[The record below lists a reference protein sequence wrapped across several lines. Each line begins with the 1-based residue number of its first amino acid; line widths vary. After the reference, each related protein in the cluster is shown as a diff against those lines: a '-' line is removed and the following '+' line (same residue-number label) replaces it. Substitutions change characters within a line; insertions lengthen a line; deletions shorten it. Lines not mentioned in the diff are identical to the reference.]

1 MNLMTSYTEK
11 YNNEHKGIELYFAK
25 IPTKEERE
33 ELKEN
38 KFKYHAA
45 KKCWYKRQ
53 PKEETKE
60 TKKEET
66 KEEKIISIKLETIY
80 NDLVEAMNDDMNV
93 MKFLKL
99 KDKLEQKIREETCYK
114 TTPKTRINAIKRI
127 ASKDESRP
135 VLTGY
140 GICGD
145 YKCVTDSYH
154 AIMIHE
160 ENMPLKLVPRNN
172 EEAEK
177 HGKENC
183 INGTYPN
190 FENIVPDVS
199 EGFKKVKIDF
209 DDMEQ
214 FYKLH
219 KKNAKEETYAIDRLN
234 VNIIFLKNVIDVL
247 GTDVDVYIS
256 TESDFKPIVIINKD
270 NEKGIVLPIKK
281 Y

>member
-1 MNLMTSYTEK
+1 MNLITSYTEK
-11 YNNEHKGIELYFAK
+11 YNNEHMGIELYFAT
-25 IPTKEERE
+25 IPTKKERE

-38 KFKYHAA
+38 KYKYHAT

-53 PKEETKE
+53 PKEEVKE
-60 TKKEET
+60 VKKEVKT
-66 KEEKIISIKLETIY
+66 DIKTIKLETIY
-80 NDLVEAMNDDMNV
+80 NDLVDAMNDDMNV

-114 TTPKTRINAIKRI
+114 TTSKTRINAIKRV
-127 ASKDESRP
+127 AAKDEVRP

-140 GICGD
+140 GILGD

-160 ENMPLKLVPRNN
+160 DNMPLKLVTSDN
-172 EEAEK
+172 ELAKK

-183 INGTYPN
+183 ICGTYPN
-190 FENIVPDVS
+190 FENIFPNIEEDY
-199 EGFKKVKIDF
+199 EEVKIDLN
-209 DDMEQ
+209 DMEQ

-219 KKNAKEETYAIDRLN
+219 KKNAKVETYKINNMN

-247 GTDVDVYIS
+247 GTDINVYVPKN
-256 TESDFKPIVIINKD
+256 EYKPIVIINKD
-270 NEKGIVLPIKK
+270 NEKGLVLPIKK

>member
-11 YNNEHKGIELYFAK
+11 YNNEHMGIELYFTS
-25 IPTKEERE
+25 IPTKKERE

-38 KFKYHAA
+38 KYKYHAT

-53 PKEETKE
+53 PKEETKQE
-60 TKKEET
+60 VKEVKSDIKT
-66 KEEKIISIKLETIY
+66 IKLETIY
-80 NDLVEAMNDDMNV
+80 NDLVDAMNDDMNV

-99 KDKLEQKIREETCYK
+99 KEKLEQKIREETCYK
-114 TTPKTRINAIKRI
+114 TTSKTRINAIKRV
-127 ASKDESRP
+127 AAKTDVRP
-135 VLTGY
+135 VLQGY

-160 ENMPLKLVPRNN
+160 DNMPLKLVPNN
-172 EEAEK
+172 KDEMEK
-177 HGKENC
+177 VGKENC

-190 FENIVPDVS
+190 FENLFPNVKDNEEYEIV
-199 EGFKKVKIDF
+199 KLDF

-219 KKNAKEETYAIDRLN
+219 KKNAKEETYTINNVN

-247 GTDVDVYIS
+247 GTDVTVYVPKK
-256 TESDFKPIVIINKD
+256 DYKPIIIINKD
-270 NEKGIVLPIKK
+270 NEKGLVLPIKK